1 MGPLAYQVD
10 PPRAGGVLMV
20 GDATGFFDPFSG
32 EGIFNG
38 LRSAELAVET
48 TVQALG
54 RGDVSAQA
62 LAGYDRA
69 RRLASRDKER
79 VTRALQVVISH
90 RRLANLAGRLLA
102 RRPRLLDLLLGVL
115 GDFVPPRALL
125 TGIFARSR
133 F

>member
-1 MGPLAYQVD
+1 MGPLAYRVD
-10 PPRAGGVLMV
+10 PPRTGGVLMV

-38 LRSAELAVET
+38 LRSAEMAT
-48 TVQALG
+48 NTAVQALG
-54 RGDVSAQA
+54 RGDVSARA

-69 RRLASRDKER
+69 RRLATRDKER
-79 VTRALQVVISH
+79 VTHALQIVVSH
-90 RRLANLAGRLLA
+90 RRLANLAARFLA

-115 GDFVPPRALL
+115 GDFVPPRALV
-125 TGIFARSR
+125 TGILERSR

>member
-1 MGPLAYQVD
+1 
-10 PPRAGGVLMV
+10 VLMV

-48 TVQALG
+48 AVQALG
-54 RGDVSAQA
+54 RGDVSARA

-79 VTRALQVVISH
+79 VTYALQIVISH
-90 RRLANLAGRLLA
+90 RRLANLAARFLA

-125 TGIFARSR
+125 SGIFARSR

>member
-1 MGPLAYQVD
+1 MGPLAYRVD
-10 PPRAGGVLMV
+10 PPRTGGVLMV

-38 LRSAELAVET
+38 LRSAEMAVDT
-48 TVQALG
+48 AVRALG
-54 RGDVSAQA
+54 RGDLSARA

-69 RRLASRDKER
+69 RRLATRDKER
-79 VTRALQVVISH
+79 VTHALQIVVSH
-90 RRLANLAGRLLA
+90 RRLANLAARFLA

-115 GDFVPPRALL
+115 GDFVPPRALV
-125 TGIFARSR
+125 TGIVARSR